1 MARQNRR
8 KLRLTD
14 LAKAASQPFPAP
26 NRHQTPFAKCL
37 FTVNRYP
44 QTPGAGYS
52 AAHRPWV
59 QDARFMPVPAISV
72 AMSVFNGEQFL
83 GAAIESVLAQTFTD
97 FEFLILDDGSS
108 DGTRAIIADYAARD
122 PRIRAILR
130 ENRGLIASLNQLLDE
145 ARAPLVA
152 RMDADDICLPERF
165 ARQVAFLKANPD
177 HGVVGS
183 WSTDIDERGELFAAP
198 GADHPV
204 THDDVLAVIEHR
216 TPLCHPSVMARR
228 RVMLD
233 VGGYHSAYRH
243 CEDYD
248 LWLRLA
254 DRTRLANL
262 PERLL
267 LYRRTD
273 GQISNRYSI
282 EQHIGAAVSVLA
294 YRERRAGRPD
304 PTEHLVALPPI
315 AELDALF
322 GRPGVAREVRAT
334 VARGLLYSRPAMT
347 GGGFALLLDHIAD
360 GGRGPDLWRTVPR
373 LLRFGAPHRAIR
385 LAATLAAA

>member
-1 MARQNRR
+1 
-8 KLRLTD
+8 
-14 LAKAASQPFPAP
+14 
-26 NRHQTPFAKCL
+26 
-37 FTVNRYP
+37 
-44 QTPGAGYS
+44 
-52 AAHRPWV
+52 
-59 QDARFMPVPAISV
+59 MPIPAISV
-72 AMSVFNGEQFL
+72 ALSVYNGERFL
-83 GAAIESVLAQTFTD
+83 GAAIESVLAQSFAD
-97 FEFLILDDGSS
+97 FEFLILDDGCT
-108 DGTRAIIADYAARD
+108 DGSQAIIAHYAARD
-122 PRIRAILR
+122 PRIRPILR
-130 ENRGLIASLNQLLDE
+130 ENRGLIVSLNQLLDE

-152 RMDADDICLPERF
+152 RMDADDICRPERF
-165 ARQVAFLKANPD
+165 ARQVAFLEANPD
-177 HGVVGS
+177 HGVIGS
-183 WSTDIDERGELFAAP
+183 WSEDIDENGELCSAP
-198 GADHPV
+198 GTDHPV
-204 THDDVLAVIEHR
+204 THDDVLAVLEQR
-216 TPLCHPSVMARR
+216 SPLCHPSVMARR
-228 RVMLD
+228 KVLLE

-273 GQISNRYSI
+273 GQISNRFSI

-294 YRERRAGRPD
+294 YRERSAGRID
-304 PTEHLVALPPI
+304 PTQHLAALPPI

-373 LLRFGAPHRAIR
+373 LLRFGVPHRAFR
-385 LAATLAAA
+385 LAATLVAA